1 MNENSR
7 RLSLFEAA
15 AVVAGLGF
23 GGGVMAVP
31 YLASLNGIMDLII
44 IALVAYAFSLLLHL
58 MVVEVVLREDKPQ
71 QLVELFGKYVFKKTW
86 WGKALTWL
94 IFALVLVTFYALLA
108 GYIVGCA
115 ELLSNLFPA
124 LPLWAGE
131 VITYVIAA
139 GIVLAGLKA
148 VGVSEKW
155 SIISIA
161 IVLLVLSII
170 SFSYPF
176 NILPLWSGDAAKILA
191 LYGMVMFCLTCLFS
205 VPQAAEGLSWNK
217 KLVPGA
223 VVLGI
228 TINLIFTLVISFMA
242 SLVSKPVTEVAIIGW
257 GNAVGT
263 WALILGSVFA
273 FLGLLTSYW
282 SIGYALAVVIV
293 ERLRWGYRLSWLAAT
308 VPGFLMAIFGLA
320 GFLEYMRYAG
330 GAMAVL
336 MALLIPP
343 ALLISR
349 KENANIMPA
358 FSMGKWGNIFI
369 CVLVFIA
376 YLLMAV
382 GSLIPVN

>member
-1 MNENSR
+1 MIEHSR
-7 RLSLFEAA
+7 KLTLFEAA
-15 AVVAGLGF
+15 ATVAGLGF

-31 YLASLNGIMDLII
+31 YLASLNGIWELILT
-44 IALVAYAFSLLLHL
+44 AVVAYAFSLLLHL
-58 MVVEVVLREDKPQ
+58 MVVEVVLRDDKPQ

-86 WGKALTWL
+86 WGKALTWI
-94 IFALVLVTFYALLA
+94 IFAMILITFYALLA

-115 ELLSNLFPA
+115 ELLRNLIPA
-124 LPLWAGE
+124 LPLWVAE
-131 VITYVIAA
+131 VITYIVAA
-139 GIVLAGLKA
+139 GIVFVGLKA

-161 IVLLVLSII
+161 IVLLVLSVI
-170 SFSYPF
+170 SFGHPF
-176 NILPLWSGDAAKILA
+176 NPWPLWTGDTMKILA
-191 LYGMVMFCLTCLFS
+191 LYGMIMFCLTCLFS

-228 TINLIFTLVISFMA
+228 TINFVFTLVVSFMA

-263 WALILGSVFA
+263 WALILGSIFA

-282 SIGYALAVVIV
+282 SIAYALAIVIV
-293 ERLRWGYRLSWLAAT
+293 ERLKWGYRLSWLVAT
-308 VPGFLMAIFGLA
+308 VPGFFMAILGMA

-349 KENANIMPA
+349 KENANIMPE
-358 FSMGKWGNIFI
+358 FSMGKWGNISI

-382 GSLIPVN
+382 GSLVPVK

>member
-1 MNENSR
+1 MNEHSR
-7 RLSLFEAA
+7 KLTLFEAA

-31 YLASLNGIMDLII
+31 YLASLNGVMELII
-44 IALVAYAFSLLLHL
+44 TALVAYAFSLLMHL

-71 QLVELFGKYVFKKTW
+71 QLVELFGKYVFKQTW
-86 WGKALTWL
+86 WGKALTWI
-94 IFALVLVTFYALLA
+94 IFAMVLITFYALLA

-115 ELLSNLFPA
+115 ELMRNIFPA
-124 LPLWAGE
+124 LPLWVAE
-131 VITYVIAA
+131 VITYVVAA
-139 GIVLAGLKA
+139 GIVFIGLKA

-161 IVLLVLSII
+161 VVLLVLSVI
-170 SFSYPF
+170 SFGYPF
-176 NILPLWSGDAAKILA
+176 NTLPLWSGDFAKILA
-191 LYGMVMFCLTCLFS
+191 LYGMIMFCLTCLFS

-228 TINLIFTLVISFMA
+228 SINFVFTLVISFMA

-263 WALILGSVFA
+263 WAVILGSVFA

-282 SIGYALAVVIV
+282 SIAYALAIVIV
-293 ERLRWGYRLSWLAAT
+293 ERLKWGYRLSWLVAT
-308 VPGFLMAIFGLA
+308 VPGFLMAILGMA

-358 FSMGKWGNIFI
+358 FSMGKWGNVFI

-376 YLLMAV
+376 YVLMAV
-382 GSLIPVN
+382 GSLVPVK

>member
-1 MNENSR
+1 MTEHSKK
-7 RLSLFEAA
+7 LTLFEAA

-31 YLASLNGIMDLII
+31 YLASLNGIWELILTAI
-44 IALVAYAFSLLLHL
+44 VAYAFSLLLHL
-58 MVVEVVLREDKPQ
+58 MVVEVVLRDDKPQ
-71 QLVELFGKYVFKKTW
+71 QLVELFGKYVFKQTW
-86 WGKALTWL
+86 WGKALTWI
-94 IFALVLVTFYALLA
+94 IFAMVLVTFYALLA

-115 ELLSNLFPA
+115 ELLRNLFPA

-131 VITYVIAA
+131 VITYVVA
-139 GIVLAGLKA
+139 GGVVLMGLKA

-161 IVLLVLSII
+161 IVLLVLSAI
-170 SFSYPF
+170 SFGHPF
-176 NILPLWSGDAAKILA
+176 NALPFWTGDSMKILA

-228 TINLIFTLVISFMA
+228 TINLVFTLVVSIMA

-263 WALILGSVFA
+263 WALILGSIFA

-293 ERLRWGYRLSWLAAT
+293 ERLKWGYRLSWLVAT
-308 VPGFLMAIFGLA
+308 VPGFLMAILGLA

-349 KENANIMPA
+349 KENANIMPE

-382 GSLIPVN
+382 GSLVPVK

>member
-1 MNENSR
+1 MTEHSK

-15 AVVAGLGF
+15 SVVAGLGF

-31 YLASLNGIMDLII
+31 YLASLNGVWELILT
-44 IALVAYAFSLLLHL
+44 ALVAYGFSLLLHL

-71 QLVELFGKYVFKKTW
+71 QLVELFGKYVFKQTW
-86 WGKALTWL
+86 WGKALTWI

-115 ELLSNLFPA
+115 ELLRNLFPA
-124 LPLWAGE
+124 LPLWVGE
-131 VITYVIAA
+131 VITYIIAA
-139 GIVLAGLKA
+139 GIVLIGLKA

-161 IVLLVLSII
+161 AVLLVLSVI
-170 SFSYPF
+170 SFGYPF
-176 NILPLWSGDAAKILA
+176 NTLPLWSGDFMKILA
-191 LYGMVMFCLTCLFS
+191 LYGMIMFCLTCLFS

-228 TINLIFTLVISFMA
+228 TINFVFTLIISFMA
-242 SLVSKPVTEVAIIGW
+242 SLVSRPVTEVAIIGW

-282 SIGYALAVVIV
+282 SIAYALAIVIV
-293 ERLRWGYRLSWLAAT
+293 ERLKWGYRLSWVVAT
-308 VPGFLMAIFGLA
+308 VPGFLMAILGMA

-358 FSMGKWGNIFI
+358 FSMGEWGNIFI

-382 GSLIPVN
+382 GSLVPVK

>member
-1 MNENSR
+1 MNEGHR
-7 RLSLFEAA
+7 RLTLFEAA

-31 YLASLNGIMDLII
+31 YLASLNGIMELII
-44 IALVAYAFSLLLHL
+44 TALVAYAFSLLLHL

-71 QLVELFGKYVFKKTW
+71 QLVELFGKYVFKQTW
-86 WGKALTWL
+86 WGKALTWI
-94 IFALVLVTFYALLA
+94 IFILVLVTFYALLA

-115 ELLSNLFPA
+115 ELLRNIFPA

-131 VITYVIAA
+131 VITYVVAA
-139 GIVLAGLKA
+139 GIVLIGLKA

-161 IVLLVLSII
+161 VVLLVLSVI
-170 SFSYPF
+170 SFAYPF
-176 NILPLWSGDAAKILA
+176 NAFPLWRGDAAKILA
-191 LYGMVMFCLTCLFS
+191 LYGMIMFCLTCLFS

-228 TINLIFTLVISFMA
+228 TINLVFTLVISFMA

-257 GNAVGT
+257 GNAVGI
-263 WALILGSVFA
+263 WAVILGSIFA

-282 SIGYALAVVIV
+282 SIAYALAVVIV
-293 ERLRWGYRLSWLAAT
+293 ERLKWGYRLSWLVAT
-308 VPGFLMAIFGLA
+308 VPSIIMALFGLA

-349 KENANIMPA
+349 RENANIMPA
-358 FSMGKWGNIFI
+358 FSLGKWGNVFI

-376 YLLMAV
+376 YLLMAA
-382 GSLIPVN
+382 GSLIPVD

>member
-1 MNENSR
+1 MNGHAR

-31 YLASLNGIMDLII
+31 YLASLNGIMELIVT
-44 IALVAYAFSLLLHL
+44 AVVAYAFSLLLHL

-71 QLVELFGKYVFKKTW
+71 QLVELFGKYVFKQTW
-86 WGKALTWL
+86 WGKALTWI
-94 IFALVLVTFYALLA
+94 IFALVLLTFYALLA

-115 ELLSNLFPA
+115 ELLRNLFPS
-124 LPLWAGE
+124 LPLWVGE
-131 VITYVIAA
+131 VITYVVAA
-139 GIVLAGLKA
+139 GIVFAGLKA

-155 SIISIA
+155 SIISIGV
-161 IVLLVLSII
+161 VLLVLSAI
-170 SFSYPF
+170 SFGHPF
-176 NILPLWSGDAAKILA
+176 NTLPLWSGDIMKMLA

-217 KLVPGA
+217 KLVPRA
-223 VVLGI
+223 VVLGL
-228 TINLIFTLVISFMA
+228 TINLVFTLVISIMA

-263 WALILGSVFA
+263 WALILGSIFA

-293 ERLRWGYRLSWLAAT
+293 ERLKWSYRLSWLVAT
-308 VPGFLMAIFGLA
+308 VPSFLMAILGLA

-349 KENANIMPA
+349 KENANIMPE

-369 CVLVFIA
+369 CVIVFIA
-376 YLLMAV
+376 YILMAV
-382 GSLIPVN
+382 GSLVPVK

>member
-1 MNENSR
+1 MIEHSK

-31 YLASLNGIMDLII
+31 YLASLNGVWEII
-44 IALVAYAFSLLLHL
+44 LTAVIAYAFSLLLHL
-58 MVVEVVLREDKPQ
+58 MVVEVVLRDDKPQ
-71 QLVELFGKYVFKKTW
+71 QLVELFGKYVFKQTR
-86 WGKALTWL
+86 WGKALAWIVFAMVL
-94 IFALVLVTFYALLA
+94 ITFYALLA
-108 GYIVGCA
+108 GYIIGCA
-115 ELLSNLFPA
+115 ELLRNLVPA

-131 VITYVIAA
+131 VITYVVAA
-139 GIVLAGLKA
+139 GIVFFGLKA
-148 VGVSEKW
+148 VGVSEKY

-161 IVLLVLSII
+161 VVLLLLSVI
-170 SFSYPF
+170 SFGYPF
-176 NILPLWSGDAAKILA
+176 NPLPFWTGDFVKILA
-191 LYGMVMFCLTCLFS
+191 LYGMIMFCLTCLFS

-223 VVLGI
+223 VVLGL

-263 WALILGSVFA
+263 WAVILGSIFA

-293 ERLRWGYRLSWLAAT
+293 ERLKWGYRLSWLVAT
-308 VPGFLMAIFGLA
+308 VPGFLMAVLGLA

-349 KENANIMPA
+349 KENANIMPE

-382 GSLIPVN
+382 GSLVPI

>member
-170 SFSYPF
+170 SFAYPF

>member
-1 MNENSR
+1 MNEHSR

-31 YLASLNGIMDLII
+31 YLASLNGIMELILT
-44 IALVAYAFSLLLHL
+44 ALMAYAFSLLLHL

-71 QLVELFGKYVFKKTW
+71 QLVELFGKYVFKQTW
-86 WGKALTWL
+86 WGKTLTWL
-94 IFALVLVTFYALLA
+94 IFALVLITFYALLA

-115 ELLSNLFPA
+115 ELMRNLFPA
-124 LPLWAGE
+124 LPLWVAE
-131 VITYVIAA
+131 VITYVVAA
-139 GIVLAGLKA
+139 GIVLIGLKA

-161 IVLLVLSII
+161 VVLLVLSVM
-170 SFSYPF
+170 SFGYPF
-176 NILPLWSGDAAKILA
+176 NTLPLWSGDFTKILA
-191 LYGMVMFCLTCLFS
+191 LYGMIMFCLTCLFS

-228 TINLIFTLVISFMA
+228 TINFVFTLVISFMA

-263 WALILGSVFA
+263 WALILGSIFA

-293 ERLRWGYRLSWLAAT
+293 ERLKWGYRLSWLVAT

-349 KENANIMPA
+349 KENADIMPA
-358 FSMGKWGNIFI
+358 FSMGKWGNVFI

-376 YLLMAV
+376 YILMAV
-382 GSLIPVN
+382 GSLVPVK

>member
-1 MNENSR
+1 MTEHSKK
-7 RLSLFEAA
+7 LTLFEAA

-31 YLASLNGIMDLII
+31 YLASLNGIWELILT
-44 IALVAYAFSLLLHL
+44 AVVAYAFSLLLHL
-58 MVVEVVLREDKPQ
+58 MVVEVVLRDDKPQ
-71 QLVELFGKYVFKKTW
+71 QLVELFGKYVFKQTW
-86 WGKALTWL
+86 WGKTLTWV

-115 ELLSNLFPA
+115 ELLLNLFPT

-131 VITYVIAA
+131 VITYVIA
-139 GIVLAGLKA
+139 GGVVLMGLKA

-161 IVLLVLSII
+161 IVLLVLSAI
-170 SFSYPF
+170 SFSHPF
-176 NILPLWSGDAAKILA
+176 NALPFWTGDSMKILA

-228 TINLIFTLVISFMA
+228 TINFVFTIVISIMA

-257 GNAVGT
+257 GNAVGA

-293 ERLRWGYRLSWLAAT
+293 ERLKWGYRLSWLVAT
-308 VPGFLMAIFGLA
+308 VPGFLMAILGLA

-330 GAMAVL
+330 GAIAVL

-349 KENANIMPA
+349 KENANIMPE

-376 YLLMAV
+376 YLMMAV
-382 GSLIPVN
+382 GSLVPVK

>member
-1 MNENSR
+1 MNEGHR
-7 RLSLFEAA
+7 RLTLFEAA
-15 AVVAGLGF
+15 SVVAGLGF

-31 YLASLNGIMDLII
+31 YLASLNGIMELII
-44 IALVAYAFSLLLHL
+44 TALAAYAFSLLLHL

-71 QLVELFGKYVFKKTW
+71 QLVELFGKYVFKQTW
-86 WGKALTWL
+86 WGKALTWI

-115 ELLSNLFPA
+115 ELLKNLFPA

-131 VITYVIAA
+131 VITYVVAA
-139 GIVLAGLKA
+139 GIVLIGLKA

-161 IVLLVLSII
+161 VVLLVLSII
-170 SFSYPF
+170 SFAYPF
-176 NILPLWSGDAAKILA
+176 NTLPIWRGDPAKILA

-228 TINLIFTLVISFMA
+228 TINLVFTLVISFMA

-263 WALILGSVFA
+263 WAVILGSVFA

-293 ERLRWGYRLSWLAAT
+293 ERLKWGYRLSWLVAT

-349 KENANIMPA
+349 RENANIMPA
-358 FSMGKWGNIFI
+358 FSLGKWGNVFI
-369 CVLVFIA
+369 CILVFVA

-382 GSLIPVN
+382 GSLIPVD

>member
-1 MNENSR
+1 MTEHSKK
-7 RLSLFEAA
+7 LTLFEAA

-31 YLASLNGIMDLII
+31 YLASLNGILELILT
-44 IALVAYAFSLLLHL
+44 ALVAYGFSMLLHL
-58 MVVEVVLREDKPQ
+58 MVVEVVLRDDKPQ
-71 QLVELFGKYVFKKTW
+71 QLVELFGKYVFKQTW
-86 WGKALTWL
+86 WGKTLTWV

-115 ELLSNLFPA
+115 ELLRNLFPT

-131 VITYVIAA
+131 VITYVIA
-139 GIVLAGLKA
+139 GGVVLMGLKA

-161 IVLLVLSII
+161 IVLLVLSAI
-170 SFSYPF
+170 SFSHPF
-176 NILPLWSGDAAKILA
+176 NALPFWTGDSMKILA

-228 TINLIFTLVISFMA
+228 TINFVFTIVISIMA

-293 ERLRWGYRLSWLAAT
+293 ERLKWGYRLSWLVAT
-308 VPGFLMAIFGLA
+308 VPGFLMAILGLA

-349 KENANIMPA
+349 KENANIMPQ

-382 GSLIPVN
+382 GSLVPVK

>member
-1 MNENSR
+1 MTEHSK
-7 RLSLFEAA
+7 RLSVFEAA

-31 YLASLNGIMDLII
+31 YLASLNGVWELILT
-44 IALVAYAFSLLLHL
+44 ALVAYGFSLLLHL

-71 QLVELFGKYVFKKTW
+71 QLVELFGKYVFKQTW
-86 WGKALTWL
+86 WGKALTWI

-115 ELLSNLFPA
+115 ELLRNLFPA
-124 LPLWAGE
+124 LPLWVGE
-131 VITYVIAA
+131 VITYIIAA
-139 GIVLAGLKA
+139 GIVLIGLKA

-161 IVLLVLSII
+161 AVLLVLSVI
-170 SFSYPF
+170 SFGYPF
-176 NILPLWSGDAAKILA
+176 NTLPLWSGDFMKILA
-191 LYGMVMFCLTCLFS
+191 LYGMIMFCLTCLFS

-228 TINLIFTLVISFMA
+228 TINFVFTLIISFMA

-282 SIGYALAVVIV
+282 SIAYALAIVIV
-293 ERLRWGYRLSWLAAT
+293 ERLKWGYRLSWVVAT
-308 VPGFLMAIFGLA
+308 VPGFLMAILGMA

-382 GSLIPVN
+382 GSLVPVK

>member
-1 MNENSR
+1 MTEHSK

-31 YLASLNGIMDLII
+31 YLASLNGIMELILT
-44 IALVAYAFSLLLHL
+44 ALVAYTFSLLLHL

-71 QLVELFGKYVFKKTW
+71 QLVELFGKYVFKQTW
-86 WGKALTWL
+86 WGKALTWI
-94 IFALVLVTFYALLA
+94 IFAMILITFYALLA

-115 ELLSNLFPA
+115 ELMRNLFPA
-124 LPLWAGE
+124 LPLWVAE
-131 VITYVIAA
+131 VITYVVAS
-139 GIVLAGLKA
+139 GIVLIGLKA

-161 IVLLVLSII
+161 VVLLVLSVM
-170 SFSYPF
+170 SFGYPF
-176 NILPLWSGDAAKILA
+176 NTLPLWSGDFAKILA
-191 LYGMVMFCLTCLFS
+191 LYGMIMFCLTCLFS

-228 TINLIFTLVISFMA
+228 TINFVFTLVISFMA

-263 WALILGSVFA
+263 WALILGSIFA

-282 SIGYALAVVIV
+282 SIAYALAIVIV
-293 ERLRWGYRLSWLAAT
+293 ERLKWSYRLSWLVAT
-308 VPGFLMAIFGLA
+308 VPGFLMAILGMA
-320 GFLEYMRYAG
+320 GFMEYMRYAG

-358 FSMGKWGNIFI
+358 FSMGKWGNVFI

-376 YLLMAV
+376 YVLMAV
-382 GSLIPVN
+382 GSLVPVK

>member
-1 MNENSR
+1 MNEQHR
-7 RLSLFEAA
+7 RLTLFEAA

-31 YLASLNGIMDLII
+31 YLASLNGIMELII
-44 IALVAYAFSLLLHL
+44 TALVAYAVSLLLHL

-71 QLVELFGKYVFKKTW
+71 QLVELFGKYVFKQTW
-86 WGKALTWL
+86 WGKALTWI
-94 IFALVLVTFYALLA
+94 IFILVLVTFYALLA

-115 ELLSNLFPA
+115 ELLRNIFPA

-131 VITYVIAA
+131 VITYVVAA
-139 GIVLAGLKA
+139 GIVLIGLKA

-155 SIISIA
+155 SITSIA
-161 IVLLVLSII
+161 VVLLILSVI
-170 SFSYPF
+170 SFAYPF
-176 NILPLWSGDAAKILA
+176 NTLPLWSGDGAKILA
-191 LYGMVMFCLTCLFS
+191 LYGMIMFCLTCLFS
-205 VPQAAEGLSWNK
+205 VPQAAEGLSWNR

-228 TINLIFTLVISFMA
+228 TINLVFTLVISFMA

-257 GNAVGT
+257 GNAVGM
-263 WALILGSVFA
+263 WAVILGSVFA

-293 ERLRWGYRLSWLAAT
+293 ERLKWGYRLSWLLAT
-308 VPGFLMAIFGLA
+308 VPSIIMALFGLA
-320 GFLEYMRYAG
+320 GFLDYMRYAG

-358 FSMGKWGNIFI
+358 FSLGKWGNVFI
-369 CVLVFIA
+369 CILVFIA

>member
-1 MNENSR
+1 MNEQHR
-7 RLSLFEAA
+7 RLTLFEAA

-31 YLASLNGIMDLII
+31 YLASLNGIMELII
-44 IALVAYAFSLLLHL
+44 TALVAYAFSLLLHL

-71 QLVELFGKYVFKKTW
+71 QLVELFGKYVFKQTW
-86 WGKALTWL
+86 WGKALTWI

-115 ELLSNLFPA
+115 ELLHNLFPA

-131 VITYVIAA
+131 VITYVLAA
-139 GIVLAGLKA
+139 GVVLAGLKA

-155 SIISIA
+155 SILSIA
-161 IVLLVLSII
+161 VVLLILSVI
-170 SFSYPF
+170 SFAYPF
-176 NILPLWSGDAAKILA
+176 NTLPLWSGDAAKILA
-191 LYGMVMFCLTCLFS
+191 LYGMIMFCLTCLFS

-263 WALILGSVFA
+263 WAVILGSVFA
-273 FLGLLTSYW
+273 FLGLMTSYW

-293 ERLRWGYRLSWLAAT
+293 ERLKWGYRLSWLVAT
-308 VPGFLMAIFGLA
+308 VPSILMALFGMA

-349 KENANIMPA
+349 SENANIMPA
-358 FSMGKWGNIFI
+358 FSLGKWGNVFI
-369 CVLVFIA
+369 CIVVFMA

>member
-1 MNENSR
+1 MNGHAR

-31 YLASLNGIMDLII
+31 YLASLNGIMELIVT
-44 IALVAYAFSLLLHL
+44 AVVAYAFSLLLHL

-71 QLVELFGKYVFKKTW
+71 QLVELFGKYVFKQTW
-86 WGKALTWL
+86 WGKALTWI
-94 IFALVLVTFYALLA
+94 IFALVLLTFYALLA

-115 ELLSNLFPA
+115 ELLRNLFPS
-124 LPLWAGE
+124 LPLWVGE
-131 VITYVIAA
+131 VITYVVAA
-139 GIVLAGLKA
+139 GIVFAGLKA

-155 SIISIA
+155 SIISIGV
-161 IVLLVLSII
+161 VLLVLSAI
-170 SFSYPF
+170 SFGHPF
-176 NILPLWSGDAAKILA
+176 NTLPLWSGDIMKMLA

-217 KLVPGA
+217 KLVPRA
-223 VVLGI
+223 VVLGL
-228 TINLIFTLVISFMA
+228 TINLVFTLVISIMA

-263 WALILGSVFA
+263 WALILGSIFA

-293 ERLRWGYRLSWLAAT
+293 ERLKWSYRLSWLVAT
-308 VPGFLMAIFGLA
+308 VPSFLMAILGLA

-349 KENANIMPA
+349 KENANIMPE

-369 CVLVFIA
+369 CVIVFIA
-376 YLLMAV
+376 YILMAV
-382 GSLIPVN
+382 GSLVSVK

>member
-1 MNENSR
+1 MNTHPR
-7 RLSLFEAA
+7 KLTLFEAA

-31 YLASLNGIMDLII
+31 YLASLNGIMELVV

-86 WGKALTWL
+86 WGKALTWV

-115 ELLSNLFPA
+115 ELLRNLFPA

-131 VITYVIAA
+131 VITYVVAA
-139 GIVLAGLKA
+139 GVVFAGLKA

-161 IVLLVLSII
+161 IVLLVLSVI
-170 SFSYPF
+170 SFGYPF
-176 NILPLWSGDAAKILA
+176 NALPLWSGDSAMMLA
-191 LYGMVMFCLTCLFS
+191 LYGMIMFCLTCLFS

-223 VVLGI
+223 VVLGL
-228 TINLIFTLVISFMA
+228 TINLVFTIAVSIMA

-282 SIGYALAVVIV
+282 SIGYALAIVIV
-293 ERLRWGYRLSWLAAT
+293 ERLKWGYRLSWLVAT
-308 VPGFLMAIFGLA
+308 VPGFLMAILGMA

-349 KENANIMPA
+349 KEKATIMPE

-376 YLLMAV
+376 YILMAV
-382 GSLIPVN
+382 GSLIPV

>member
-1 MNENSR
+1 MKEQHR
-7 RLSLFEAA
+7 RLTLFEAA

-44 IALVAYAFSLLLHL
+44 IALAAYAFSLLLHL

-71 QLVELFGKYVFKKTW
+71 QLVELFGKYVFKQTW
-86 WGKALTWL
+86 WGKALTWI
-94 IFALVLVTFYALLA
+94 IFALVLVTFYA
-108 GYIVGCA
+108 YIVGCA

-131 VITYVIAA
+131 VITYIIAA

-161 IVLLVLSII
+161 IVLLVLSVI
-170 SFSYPF
+170 SFAYPF
-176 NILPLWSGDAAKILA
+176 NALPLWSGDTAKILA
-191 LYGMVMFCLTCLFS
+191 LFGMVMFCLTCLFS

-228 TINLIFTLVISFMA
+228 TINLVFTLVISFMA

-263 WALILGSVFA
+263 WAVILGSVFA

-282 SIGYALAVVIV
+282 SIGYALAVVIA
-293 ERLRWGYRLSWLAAT
+293 ERLKWGYRLSWLAAT
-308 VPGFLMAIFGLA
+308 VPSILMALFGLA

-349 KENANIMPA
+349 REKANIMPA
-358 FSMGKWGNIFI
+358 FSMGNWGNVFI

-382 GSLIPVN
+382 GSLIPVD

>member
-1 MNENSR
+1 MAEGTKK
-7 RLSLFEAA
+7 LTLFEAA

-31 YLASLNGIMDLII
+31 YLASLNGIMEII
-44 IALVAYAFSLLLHL
+44 LTAVVAYGFSLLLHL
-58 MVVEVVLREDKPQ
+58 MVVEVVLREEKPK
-71 QLVELFGKYVFKKTW
+71 QLVELFGKYVFKQTW
-86 WGKALTWL
+86 WGKALTWI
-94 IFALVLVTFYALLA
+94 IFAMVLITFYALLA

-115 ELLSNLFPA
+115 ELLRNLIPA

-131 VITYVIAA
+131 VITYIIAA
-139 GIVLAGLKA
+139 GVVFFGLKA
-148 VGVSEKW
+148 VGVSEKY
-155 SIISIA
+155 SIISVA
-161 IVLLVLSII
+161 IVLLALSVI
-170 SFSYPF
+170 SFGQPF
-176 NILPLWSGDAAKILA
+176 NTLPLWTGDFIKILA
-191 LYGMVMFCLTCLFS
+191 LYGMIMFCLTCLFS

-223 VVLGI
+223 VVLGL
-228 TINLIFTLVISFMA
+228 TINLVFTLVVSFMA

-263 WALILGSVFA
+263 WALILGSIFA
-273 FLGLLTSYW
+273 FLGLLTSFW
-282 SIGYALAVVIV
+282 SIAYALAVVIV
-293 ERLRWGYRLSWLAAT
+293 ERLKWSYRLSWLAAT
-308 VPGFLMAIFGLA
+308 VPGFLMAILGLA

-343 ALLISR
+343 ALLTSR

-358 FSMGKWGNIFI
+358 FSLGKWGNTFI
-369 CVLVFIA
+369 CVIVFFA

-382 GSLIPVN
+382 GSLVPIK

>member
-1 MNENSR
+1 MNEQHR
-7 RLSLFEAA
+7 RLTLFEAA

-31 YLASLNGIMDLII
+31 YLASLNGIMELIVT
-44 IALVAYAFSLLLHL
+44 ALVAYAFSLLLHL

-71 QLVELFGKYVFKKTW
+71 QLVELFGKYVFKQTW
-86 WGKALTWL
+86 WGKALTWI

-115 ELLSNLFPA
+115 ELLHNLFPA

-131 VITYVIAA
+131 VITYVVAA

-155 SIISIA
+155 SILSIA
-161 IVLLVLSII
+161 IVLVILSII
-170 SFSYPF
+170 SFAYPF
-176 NILPLWSGDAAKILA
+176 NTLPLWSGEGAKILA
-191 LYGMVMFCLTCLFS
+191 LYGMIMFCLTCLFS

-228 TINLIFTLVISFMA
+228 TINLVFTLVISFMA

-263 WALILGSVFA
+263 WAVILGSVFA

-293 ERLRWGYRLSWLAAT
+293 ERLKWGYRLSWLVAT
-308 VPGFLMAIFGLA
+308 VPSIIMALFGLA

-349 KENANIMPA
+349 RENANIMPA
-358 FSMGKWGNIFI
+358 FSLGKWGNVFI

>member
-1 MNENSR
+1 MTERSKK
-7 RLSLFEAA
+7 LSLFEAA
-15 AVVAGLGF
+15 SVVAGLGF

-31 YLASLNGIMDLII
+31 YLASLNGVGEII
-44 IALVAYAFSLLLHL
+44 LTAVVAYAFSLLMHL
-58 MVVEVVLREDKPQ
+58 MVVEVVLRDDKPQ
-71 QLVELFGKYVFKKTW
+71 QLVELFGKYVFKQTW
-86 WGKALTWL
+86 WGKALAWI
-94 IFALVLVTFYALLA
+94 IFAMVLITFYALLA
-108 GYIVGCA
+108 GYVIGCA
-115 ELLSNLFPA
+115 ELLRNLFPA

-139 GIVLAGLKA
+139 GIVFFGLKA
-148 VGVSEKW
+148 VGVSEKY

-161 IVLLVLSII
+161 VVLLLLSVI
-170 SFSYPF
+170 SFGYPF
-176 NILPLWSGDAAKILA
+176 SPLPVWTGDFMKILA
-191 LYGMVMFCLTCLFS
+191 LYGMIMFCLTCLFS

-228 TINLIFTLVISFMA
+228 TINLVFTLVIAIMA

-263 WALILGSVFA
+263 WAVILGSIFA

-282 SIGYALAVVIV
+282 SIAYALAVVIV
-293 ERLRWGYRLSWLAAT
+293 ERLKWGYRLSWLVAT
-308 VPGFLMAIFGLA
+308 VPGFLMAILGLA

-349 KENANIMPA
+349 KENANIMPE
-358 FSMGKWGNIFI
+358 FSMGNWGNIFI

-376 YLLMAV
+376 YVLMAV
-382 GSLIPVN
+382 GSLVPVK

>member
-1 MNENSR
+1 MTEQSR
-7 RLSLFEAA
+7 KLTLFEAA

-31 YLASLNGIMDLII
+31 YLASLNGVWELILT
-44 IALVAYAFSLLLHL
+44 AVLAYGFSLLLHL
-58 MVVEVVLREDKPQ
+58 MVVEVVLRDDKPQ
-71 QLVELFGKYVFKKTW
+71 QLVELFGKYVFKQTW
-86 WGKALTWL
+86 WGKTLTWV

-115 ELLSNLFPA
+115 ELLRNLFPA

-131 VITYVIAA
+131 VITYIVA
-139 GIVLAGLKA
+139 GGVVLMGLKA

-161 IVLLVLSII
+161 IVLLVLSAI
-170 SFSYPF
+170 SFGHPF
-176 NILPLWSGDAAKILA
+176 NTLPLWTGDSMKILA

-228 TINLIFTLVISFMA
+228 TINFVFTIVISLMA

-263 WALILGSVFA
+263 WALILGSIFA

-293 ERLRWGYRLSWLAAT
+293 ERLKWGYRLSWLAAT
-308 VPGFLMAIFGLA
+308 VPGFLMAILGLA

-349 KENANIMPA
+349 KENANIMPQ

-382 GSLIPVN
+382 GSLVPVK

>member
-1 MNENSR
+1 MKEQHR
-7 RLSLFEAA
+7 RLTLFEAA

-44 IALVAYAFSLLLHL
+44 IALAAYAFSLLLHL

-71 QLVELFGKYVFKKTW
+71 QLVELFGKYVFKQTW
-86 WGKALTWL
+86 WGKALTWI

-131 VITYVIAA
+131 VITYIIAA

-161 IVLLVLSII
+161 IVLLVLSVI
-170 SFSYPF
+170 SFAYPF
-176 NILPLWSGDAAKILA
+176 NALPLWSGDTAKILA
-191 LYGMVMFCLTCLFS
+191 LFGMVMFCLTCLFS

-228 TINLIFTLVISFMA
+228 TINLVFTLVISFMA

-263 WALILGSVFA
+263 WAVILGSVFA

-282 SIGYALAVVIV
+282 SIGYALAVVIA
-293 ERLRWGYRLSWLAAT
+293 ERLKWGYRLSWLAAT
-308 VPGFLMAIFGLA
+308 VPSILMALFGLA

-349 KENANIMPA
+349 REKANIMPA
-358 FSMGKWGNIFI
+358 FSMGNWGNVFI

-382 GSLIPVN
+382 GSLIPVD

>member
-1 MNENSR
+1 MAEQHKK
-7 RLSLFEAA
+7 LTLFEAA

-31 YLASLNGIMDLII
+31 YLASLNGIMDII
-44 IALVAYAFSLLLHL
+44 LTALVAYAFSLLMHL

-86 WGKALTWL
+86 WGKALTWI
-94 IFALVLVTFYALLA
+94 IFALVLITFYALLA
-108 GYIVGCA
+108 GYVVGCA
-115 ELLSNLFPA
+115 ELLRNLFPA

-131 VITYVIAA
+131 IITYVIAA
-139 GIVLAGLKA
+139 GIVLMGLKA
-148 VGVSEKW
+148 VGVSEKY

-161 IVLLVLSII
+161 IVLLVLSVL
-170 SFSYPF
+170 SFGHPF
-176 NILPLWSGDAAKILA
+176 NVIPIWNGDFIRILA
-191 LYGMVMFCLTCLFS
+191 LYGMIMFCLTCLFS
-205 VPQAAEGLSWNK
+205 VPQAAEGLTWNK

-228 TINLIFTLVISFMA
+228 TINFVFTLVISFMA

-257 GNAVGT
+257 GNAVGQ
-263 WALILGSVFA
+263 WALILGSIFA

-282 SIGYALAVVIV
+282 SIAYALAVVIV
-293 ERLRWGYRLSWLAAT
+293 ERLNWGYRLSWLMAT
-308 VPGFLMAIFGLA
+308 VPGFIMAIAGLA

-349 KENANIMPA
+349 KENANIMPE
-358 FSMGKWGNIFI
+358 FSMGKCGNTVM
-369 CVLVFIA
+369 CVIVFIA

-382 GSLIPVN
+382 GSVAPVK